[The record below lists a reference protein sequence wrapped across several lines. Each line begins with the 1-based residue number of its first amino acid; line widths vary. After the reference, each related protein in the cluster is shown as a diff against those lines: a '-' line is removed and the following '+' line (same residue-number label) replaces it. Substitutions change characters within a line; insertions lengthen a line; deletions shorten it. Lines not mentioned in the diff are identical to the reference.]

1 VATTESMRRA
11 AAPTDFPDT
20 SAKSEWVAVLGR
32 RDEPTDG
39 IEDYC
44 IFLGHALARHSVRL
58 RSVRVPWVGKGIA
71 ALRSL
76 WVESKTWRD
85 SWVLLQYTTMGWSR
99 RGFPF
104 GAWLVLVLLRRRGF
118 RCAVVFHEATRQTGD
133 RLIDRGRGACQ
144 DWVIR
149 RLYSGA
155 NAAIFLDP
163 LDKIRWL
170 PSDASKA
177 TFIAIGANI
186 PEGRGEE
193 SDRRDE
199 NRNTKTVVVFC
210 LSDPPNR
217 HRELA
222 DIAHAMRIVAQRGVK
237 ARALFLG
244 RGTDEAQEEI
254 QRLFGSE
261 TGEAVNLGLQSA
273 DEVRRVLCNSDVM
286 LCVRGP
292 LYMRRG
298 SAIAGIACGLP
309 IVGYA
314 GASEGT
320 PLEQAGLAL
329 VPYLD
334 RDALGDALARI
345 LADGHTLSD
354 LRQRSIA
361 AGQRCFSWD
370 LIATNIAFALETA
383 AQRAQL

>member
-76 WVESKTWRD
+76 WIESKTWRD
-85 SWVLLQYTTMGWSR
+85 SWVLVQYTTMGWSR

-133 RLIDRGRGACQ
+133 RWIDRVRGACQ

-163 LDKIRWL
+163 LHKIHWL
-170 PSDASKA
+170 PSDALKA
-177 TFIAIGANI
+177 AFIPIGANI
-186 PEGRGEE
+186 PEGQP
-193 SDRRDE
+193 DE
-199 NRNTKTVVVFC
+199 TGCREVNGNAQTVAVFC

-217 HRELA
+217 HRELEE
-222 DIAHAMRIVAQRGVK
+222 IAHAMRIVQQRGVK
-237 ARALFLG
+237 ARVVFLG
-244 RGTDEAQEEI
+244 RGTEEAREEI
-254 QRLFGSE
+254 ERLFDSS
-261 TGEAVNLGLQSA
+261 TGDEVNLGLLSP
-273 DEVRRVLCNSDVM
+273 DEVRRVLAGSQAM

-298 SAIAGIACGLP
+298 SAVAGIACGLP

-314 GASEGT
+314 GAVEGT
-320 PLEQAGLAL
+320 PLEEAGIAL

-334 RDALGDALARI
+334 REALGEALERI
-345 LADGHTLSD
+345 LTDHDLYQTLRRKNSRAYNEYFGWQAIADAFIENLGKAQGH
-354 LRQRSIA
+354 R
-361 AGQRCFSWD
+361 
-370 LIATNIAFALETA
+370 
-383 AQRAQL
+383 